1 VGLKLLSYPR
11 ALVYLVCAGEGLL
24 NLSVRQ
30 FCELLV
36 LVSPAE
42 FRTLG
47 VLNFFSLN
55 FRFKGFSLFAIA
67 ASIA

>member
-1 VGLKLLSYPR
+1 MGLKLLNYPK
-11 ALVYLVCAGEGLL
+11 ALVYLVYAGEGLL

-36 LVSPAE
+36 FVSPAE

-47 VLNFFSLN
+47 VFNFFSLN
-55 FRFKGFSLFAIA
+55 FLFKGFSLFAKA

>member
-1 VGLKLLSYPR
+1 MGLKLLNYPK
-11 ALVYLVCAGEGLL
+11 ALVYLVYAGVGLL

-36 LVSPAE
+36 FVSPAE

-47 VLNFFSLN
+47 VFNFFSLN
-55 FRFKGFSLFAIA
+55 FLFKGFSLFAKA